1 MHEVKKT
8 QMEICTMCIV
18 KNYFNCKMVYLV
30 HNKMRAHSAIININI
45 GLKRAM
51 HCPAANHAHAR

>member
-1 MHEVKKT
+1 MRLKNQQNTDGNTYNV
-8 QMEICTMCIV
+8 Q
-18 KNYFNCKMVYLV
+18 NYFNCKMVYLV

>member
-1 MHEVKKT
+1 
-8 QMEICTMCIV
+8 MEICTMCIV